1 MRVPTGRGWIRLLSG
16 AQSLARSRWAVS
28 RPWKQTEGLTL
39 SHRAA
44 PTPLS
49 TLHLWGLET
58 GQRAVGILPPP
69 PPSPSSSLPLPVQ
82 PQIHHSQGNVPF
94 LGNRLKTSGFVFSLF
109 SVSPHPAERG
119 LSGVLFLKPFS
130 VVTASAPD
138 RNGSFVKGGG
148 KC

>member
-1 MRVPTGRGWIRLLSG
+1 M
-16 AQSLARSRWAVS
+16 S

-49 TLHLWGLET
+49 AVHIWGSER

-82 PQIHHSQGNVPF
+82 PQIHRSQGNVPF

-109 SVSPHPAERG
+109 CLTPPS
-119 LSGVLFLKPFS
+119 
-130 VVTASAPD
+130 
-138 RNGSFVKGGG
+138 
-148 KC
+148 